1 MCMIG
6 TPEANDG
13 EARMAAHSML
23 AEHGGAVGK
32 MSLAVEA
39 ERLLSDPLR
48 AQGVKGE
55 SDKKRFAQA
64 KMKERHYHVQDPSK
78 VKFTGLSM
86 TAVGFEKGEH
96 NGLLAHYHL
105 RADPDLG
112 VGWVMVRRIPCACNP
127 CLTQLDLPWSN
138 GVERSKQP
146 RYGPSTRCEKFEM
159 FKQADGSSL
168 NDWRLIQLVPK
179 KESDPDEEVEAH
191 DEVLM
196 SMATMAA
203 ERVQV
208 GGYGALATEDAD
220 GYYIFKWTS
229 EPYTQQEDVELTQF
243 TPAIH
248 IKAGE
253 LVSAADYYN
262 KVHRSQWYTP
272 TEGAGR
278 HTIVRMQ
285 QVVAADLKLE
295 PISAENPLPAGLKK
309 SQKQE
314 MTRKSAVKLSKEE
327 DAAILEEIHRREVL
341 EHEEEESDEEGSDD
355 EEDGEEEGSDDGED
369 EDEGGDGEEGEDD
382 A

>member
-1 MCMIG
+1 MTRGRTLLSVLACDFGVVIDRAIG
-6 TPEANDG
+6 APGHGKDIVDG
-13 EARMAAHSML
+13 LNATDKIYSML

-105 RADPDLG
+105 
-112 VGWVMVRRIPCACNP
+112 
-127 CLTQLDLPWSN
+127 
-138 GVERSKQP
+138 
-146 RYGPSTRCEKFEM
+146 
-159 FKQADGSSL
+159 
-168 NDWRLIQLVPK
+168 IQLVPK

-243 TPAIH
+243 TPEA
-248 IKAGE
+248 
-253 LVSAADYYN
+253 
-262 KVHRSQWYTP
+262 R
-272 TEGAGR
+272 
-278 HTIVRMQ
+278 
-285 QVVAADLKLE
+285 ADLSRE
-295 PISAENPLPAGLKK
+295 PAAGG
-309 SQKQE
+309 
-314 MTRKSAVKLSKEE
+314 
-327 DAAILEEIHRREVL
+327 LEEEPEAGDDAEERREAL
-341 EHEEEESDEEGSDD
+341 EGRGRRDPRRDPSPRGSGARGG
-355 EEDGEEEGSDDGED
+355 GER
-369 EDEGGDGEEGEDD
+369 
-382 A
+382 

>member
-1 MCMIG
+1 MMFGRCLMTTCGWSSTPTSLMTRGRTLLSVLACDFGVVIDRAIG
-6 TPEANDG
+6 APGHGKDIVDG
-13 EARMAAHSML
+13 LNATDKIYSML

-243 TPAIH
+243 TPEA
-248 IKAGE
+248 
-253 LVSAADYYN
+253 
-262 KVHRSQWYTP
+262 R
-272 TEGAGR
+272 
-278 HTIVRMQ
+278 
-285 QVVAADLKLE
+285 ADLSRE
-295 PISAENPLPAGLKK
+295 PAAGG
-309 SQKQE
+309 
-314 MTRKSAVKLSKEE
+314 
-327 DAAILEEIHRREVL
+327 LEEEPEAGDDAEERREAL
-341 EHEEEESDEEGSDD
+341 EGRGRRDPRRDPSPRGSGARGG
-355 EEDGEEEGSDDGED
+355 GER
-369 EDEGGDGEEGEDD
+369 
-382 A
+382 